1 VLRDLGVLRNGRAFA
16 ISLFLIFLLS
26 TPLLAAEPG
35 SPDRLTLKEAVETA
49 LRQHPTLLAARGF
62 SRAQEAR
69 VGEVKAGLYPH
80 LNFTADYR
88 RATANFTPSSQSGSS
103 LNRFFTGTEN
113 SNSSFDN
120 YTAALSLQQL
130 IYDFG
135 KTGADIEAAKNTLQ
149 GTRWDE
155 ETSRRA
161 VVLNVKVAYFGLLQA
176 RRLVLVNEETVRQF
190 EEHLRQ
196 SGGFFKAGTRPK
208 FDVTKAEVDLT
219 NAQLNLIKA
228 RNAAEV
234 ARVALVNAMGVP
246 DRPIGEIEDLL
257 SFEKFKITQE
267 EVLEEALRE
276 RTDLLSLSAK
286 RQSAA
291 AQVRSVRRSYFP
303 VLSGSADYTYRG
315 QDFPLVWN
323 WDIGLNLTFPL
334 FSGFQTKSQV
344 AEARANLEASQ
355 ANEEVLRQA
364 IFLEVRQDYLNL
376 SEAEERVR
384 TSDIVVRQAE
394 ENLALANGR
403 FQAGVGTSVERTDAQ
418 VTLANAKTTQV
429 QALYDYRVSEANLE
443 KAMGR
448 E

>member
-1 VLRDLGVLRNGRAFA
+1 VQRNGRAFA
-16 ISLFLIFLLS
+16 ISLFLILLFS
-26 TPLLAAEPG
+26 TPLLSQEPA

-62 SRAQEAR
+62 TRAQEAR
-69 VGEVKAGLYPH
+69 VGEVKSSLFPH
-80 LNFTADYR
+80 LNLIADYR
-88 RATANFTPSSQSGSS
+88 RGTANFAPSSQSGSS
-103 LNRFFTGTEN
+103 VNRFFTGTEA
-113 SNSSFDN
+113 SNTSFNN
-120 YTAALSLQQL
+120 YTTALSLQQL
-130 IYDFG
+130 IFDFG
-135 KTGADIEAAKNTLQ
+135 KTGADIDAARNTLQ

-155 ETSRRA
+155 ESSRRT
-161 VVLNVKVAYFGLLQA
+161 VVLDVKVAYFGLLQA

-196 SGGFFKAGTRPK
+196 SEGFYKAGTRPK

-234 ARVALVNAMGVP
+234 ARVTLLNSMGVP
-246 DRPIGEIEDLL
+246 DRPIEEMEDLL
-257 SFEKFKITQE
+257 SFQKFNITQQE
-267 EVLEEALRE
+267 ALEEALRE
-276 RTDLLSLSAK
+276 RPDLLSLSAK
-286 RQSAA
+286 RRSAE

-303 VLSGSADYTYRG
+303 VLSGMADYTYQG

-323 WDIGLNLTFPL
+323 WDVGLNLTFPL

-344 AEARANLEASQ
+344 AEARANVEASQ

-376 SEAEERVR
+376 LEAEERVR
-384 TSDIVVRQAE
+384 TSDVVVRQAE
-394 ENLALANGR
+394 ENLELANGR

-429 QALYDYRVSEANLE
+429 QALYDYRVAEANLE